1 MFAAHPGRLLPLV
14 FALTLA
20 TSCAD
25 TDTSQDAPAD
35 TSTTAEQR
43 DMVAFCAQIDDEAE
57 CYASGCNAYYK
68 VNRVVLR
75 DGECVIEQPS
85 FMCMADELF
94 QGVNSRFGI
103 VGNPTDVIF
112 MGGRPH
118 SMPSSPAFHE
128 CSGGESDVCGCSTSA
143 CLVMWES
150 LQTGPC
156 GPPR

>member
-1 MFAAHPGRLLPLV
+1 MTVRPGHIFPLIL
-14 FALTLA
+14 ALTLA

-25 TDTSQDAPAD
+25 ADTSLAD
-35 TSTTAEQR
+35 TNTSSTTAEQH
-43 DMVAFCAQIDDEAE
+43 DMVARCAQIDDEAE
-57 CYASGCNAYYK
+57 CYASGCSTYYK

-94 QGVNSRFGI
+94 QGITSRFGI

-128 CSGGESDVCGCSTSA
+128 CSGGESDVCGCSTGT
-143 CLVMWES
+143 CRVMWES